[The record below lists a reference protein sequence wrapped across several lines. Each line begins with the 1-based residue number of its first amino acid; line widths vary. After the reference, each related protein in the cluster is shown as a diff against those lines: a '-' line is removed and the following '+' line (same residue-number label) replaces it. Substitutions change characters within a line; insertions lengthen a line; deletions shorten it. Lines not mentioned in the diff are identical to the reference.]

1 MSKGTPPGHRFQT
14 ISAWVVI
21 TGMIVAAVIFH
32 SGRPEPALFDLL
44 SLGVVLQAV
53 IWLVRH
59 RRPRFANLLM
69 ATAWGTLI
77 LYFILY
83 LLGAR

>member
-1 MSKGTPPGHRFQT
+1 MSKDVPRGHRFQT

-21 TGMIVAAVIFH
+21 TGTIVATVIFH
-32 SGRPEPALFDLL
+32 SGTPALAPFDLL
-44 SLGVVLQAV
+44 SLALVLQAV

-59 RRPRFANLLM
+59 RRPRLANLLM
-69 ATAWGTLI
+69 ATAWAALI

-83 LLGAR
+83 LLAAR